1 MDDKNEIDA
10 EKKKKASKTIYYII
24 IGIGVGLIAIGV
36 LLKILAIF

>member
-10 EKKKKASKTIYYII
+10 EKKKKASKTIYHII